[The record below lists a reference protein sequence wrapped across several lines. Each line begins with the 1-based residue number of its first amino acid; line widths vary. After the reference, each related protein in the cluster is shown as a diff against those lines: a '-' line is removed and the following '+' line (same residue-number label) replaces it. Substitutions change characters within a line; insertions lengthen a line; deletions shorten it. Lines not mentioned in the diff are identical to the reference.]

1 MVNICYILEVSNE
14 MPIELMREIY
24 ESNEDFHSYVD
35 KEYKLRSYD
44 NPEITIDDILQF
56 KIVQEVAKC
65 YEEKKESTIHE

>member
-1 MVNICYILEVSNE
+1 MPLEL
-14 MPIELMREIY
+14 IREIY
-24 ESNEDFHSYVD
+24 ESNEDFRVYVD

-56 KIVQEVAKC
+56 KIVQDVAKY

>member
-1 MVNICYILEVSNE
+1 

-24 ESNEDFHSYVD
+24 ESNEDFRSYVD

-56 KIVQEVAKC
+56 KIVQDVAKY
-65 YEEKKESTIHE
+65 YEEKKESEEK